1 MNQTGTWSST
11 WSRRQARTKSE
22 SAGSDPEVAAEGGTG
37 ESFHG
42 VEIRRVVAATRRT
55 AAYAHPVA
63 ARSDTAPAPEAFRRA
78 VQDLLSAPWRPEL
91 VVEEMPAPQ
100 RIAPFSVAVTADVV
114 VAGEEVGSGRL
125 VLLHDPAGN
134 EAWDGTFRCVT
145 FARADV
151 DPEMVTDPLL
161 AQVGWSWLLDAL
173 VAHGARY
180 DAPSGT
186 VTSVASESF
195 GGMAEEEPRAEIEVR
210 ASWTPQLSGGVG
222 LAPHLAAW
230 AELLCTTA
238 GLPPLP
244 AGVVPMPSR
253 RIPPSRSSWRR

>member
-1 MNQTGTWSST
+1 
-11 WSRRQARTKSE
+11 
-22 SAGSDPEVAAEGGTG
+22 
-37 ESFHG
+37 
-42 VEIRRVVAATRRT
+42 
-55 AAYAHPVA
+55 
-63 ARSDTAPAPEAFRRA
+63 
-78 VQDLLSAPWRPEL
+78 VQDLLTAPWRPEL

-100 RIAPFSVAVTADVV
+100 RIAPYAAAVAADVL

-134 EAWDGTFRCVT
+134 EAWGGTFRCVT

-161 AQVGWSWLLDAL
+161 ARVGWSWLIDAL
-173 VAHGARY
+173 TAHGAAY
-180 DAPSGT
+180 GAPSGT

-195 GGMAEEEPRAEIEVR
+195 GGMAEEDPRAEIEVR
-210 ASWTPQLSGGVG
+210 ASWTPQLEDGSG
-222 LAPHLAAW
+222 LASHLAAW

-244 AGVVPMPSR
+244 AGVVLMPAR
-253 RIPPSRSSWRR
+253 RSPPSRITRR